1 MEDLQAFISELRLI
15 ISQQSE
21 TIKELKETLESQSKR
36 IVELEDQVR
45 ILKKRKNSNNSS
57 PLVR

>member
-1 MEDLQAFISELRLI
+1 MEYLQAFISELRLI

-45 ILKKRKNSNNSS
+45 T
-57 PLVR
+57 